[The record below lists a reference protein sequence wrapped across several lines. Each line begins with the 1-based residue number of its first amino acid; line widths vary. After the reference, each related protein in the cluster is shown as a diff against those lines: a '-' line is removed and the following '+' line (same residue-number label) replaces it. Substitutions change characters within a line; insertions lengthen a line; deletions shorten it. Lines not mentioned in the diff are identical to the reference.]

1 MARVLSVFLWALVFC
16 VTILMI
22 DQLFVHVPMT
32 TSGFAES
39 RRFYL
44 EFRQRLL
51 SLRDSV
57 PEATSIEAII
67 DQNAAIPAAPSAT
80 KPAPALR
87 SDQPSNLAPQASV
100 ANAAPV
106 TEAVSPKATA
116 AVAPV
121 SAPVRKSSPAAAKK
135 STGYVYADAQGELHF
150 VDRLDQVPERYRREA
165 QSLGN

>member
-1 MARVLSVFLWALVFC
+1 MARVLSVFLWVLVFC
-16 VTILMI
+16 VAILTI

-67 DQNAAIPAAPSAT
+67 DQNVAIPVTTSAT

-87 SDQPSNLAPQASV
+87 SDQPSNSAPQASF
-100 ANAAPV
+100 ANAAPA
-106 TEAVSPKATA
+106 TESVSPVATA
-116 AVAPV
+116 AVVPV
-121 SAPVRKSSPAAAKK
+121 SPPARKSSPAAAKK
-135 STGYVYADAQGELHF
+135 TTGYVYADAQGELHF
-150 VDRLDQVPERYRREA
+150 VDRLDQVPARYRREA